1 MNENTITRVIDEL
14 FRLKY
19 LAQPDTRKTENSVD
33 TIAVLQKELAAARKR
48 LSRLYDFEDEDE
60 ADDVLCEKISDAR
73 QSIRNIEAQ
82 IREEERYSTIER
94 KKEKV
99 KGILRTLQSTWPE
112 MNDVQRQSTCQQ
124 LIDRV
129 IIYKDGSIDVKLQ
142 LRMYLKSAEIDH

>member
-1 MNENTITRVIDEL
+1 M
-14 FRLKY
+14 
-19 LAQPDTRKTENSVD
+19 
-33 TIAVLQKELAAARKR
+33 LQKELAAARKR

-60 ADDVLCEKISDAR
+60 TDDVLSEKILDAR
-73 QSIRNIEAQ
+73 QRVRNIEAQ

-94 KKEKV
+94 KKQKI

-142 LRMYLKSAEIDH
+142 LRKYLKSAEIEQ